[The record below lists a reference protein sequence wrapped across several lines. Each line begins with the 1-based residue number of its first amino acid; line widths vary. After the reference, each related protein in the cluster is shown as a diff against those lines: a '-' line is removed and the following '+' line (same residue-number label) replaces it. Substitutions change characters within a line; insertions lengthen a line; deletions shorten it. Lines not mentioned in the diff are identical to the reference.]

1 MYKYICVYI
10 YIYMYTLC
18 KGITITGRGTH
29 GSALPLPRWDLA
41 AGLDLEEAVT
51 RGDCVWASDT

>member
-1 MYKYICVYI
+1 MCIYI

-18 KGITITGRGTH
+18 QGITITGRGPH